1 MACLTSVLCITQK
14 YEVDVGI
21 KLSTIQQP
29 TVQIA
34 LKKKKLKMQALVR
47 SIIGVSNPN
56 YTIPKSPYL
65 KSIQICHRGRKCKL
79 DNLNPDHKY

>member
-1 MACLTSVLCITQK
+1 MACLTSVLCLTQK

-47 SIIGVSNPN
+47 SIIGVSNF
-56 YTIPKSPYL
+56 YYAIPKSPYL
-65 KSIQICHRGRKCKL
+65 KSSQIKS
-79 DNLNPDHKY
+79 

>member
-1 MACLTSVLCITQK
+1 MVCLLSVLCLTQK

-34 LKKKKLKMQALVR
+34 LKKKKPKMQALVR
-47 SIIGVSNPN
+47 SIIGVSNFYN
-56 YTIPKSPYL
+56 YNTYS
-65 KSIQICHRGRKCKL
+65 
-79 DNLNPDHKY
+79 

>member
-1 MACLTSVLCITQK
+1 MVCLLSVLCLTQK

-47 SIIGVSNPN
+47 SIIGVSNFYYAIPIAKPN
-56 YTIPKSPYL
+56 LPYQHML
-65 KSIQICHRGRKCKL
+65 VM
-79 DNLNPDHKY
+79 

>member
-1 MACLTSVLCITQK
+1 MVCLSSVLCITQK

-21 KLSTIQQP
+21 KLSSIQQP

-47 SIIGVSNPN
+47 SIIGVSNFYYCN
-56 YTIPKSPYL
+56 T
-65 KSIQICHRGRKCKL
+65 
-79 DNLNPDHKY
+79 